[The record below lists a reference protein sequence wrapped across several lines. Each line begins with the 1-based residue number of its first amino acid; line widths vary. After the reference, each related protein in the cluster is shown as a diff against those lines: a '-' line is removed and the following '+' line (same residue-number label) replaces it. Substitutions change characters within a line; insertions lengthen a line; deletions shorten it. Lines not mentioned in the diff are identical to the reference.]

1 MPNLR
6 NALKRVRRFLSPRR
20 EQRQGGGDRHVLVG
34 PAHLWRMKREFQID
48 FVRGR
53 GLLPHH
59 RFLDLGCG
67 TLRGGIPVIAYLDPG
82 HYHGIDVRPEALDE
96 AHKELAEARLEHKR
110 PVLLLGGDLDA
121 TDLGVRFD
129 VVWAFSV
136 LFHMDDAILAAALRF
151 VRRHLADGGVFY
163 ANVNPAARPPGQ
175 WREFPVMSHEIAFY
189 EEQAALAGLS
199 VRDLGPLRDLG
210 HVSGVDEQDAQ
221 HMLEFR
227 AR

>member
-1 MPNLR
+1 
-6 NALKRVRRFLSPRR
+6 
-20 EQRQGGGDRHVLVG
+20 
-34 PAHLWRMKREFQID
+34 MKRAFQID
-48 FVRGR
+48 FVRAR

-67 TLRGGIPVIAYLDPG
+67 TLRGGLPVIAYLEPG

-96 AHKELAEARLEHKR
+96 ARKELAEADLARKE
-110 PVLLLGGDLDA
+110 PVLHLGGDFDA
-121 TDLGVRFD
+121 MELGVRFD

-136 LFHMDDAILAAALRF
+136 LFHLSDAILPGALRF

-163 ANVNPAARPPGQ
+163 ANVNAAARPTGE
-175 WREFPVMSHEIAFY
+175 WRGFPVMSHDLAFY
-189 EEQAALAGLS
+189 EQQAADVGLN
-199 VRDLGPLRDLG
+199 VTDLGQLRNLG
-210 HVSGVDEQDAQ
+210 HVSGVDDQDNQ